1 MLSRTNIDRIPRTR
15 RSIYLEETLDR
26 KRVVITGLGTLSPL
40 GNTVKETWDSLL
52 EGRSGIGPITH
63 FDASDLITRFA
74 GEVRGFDPVADLGHK
89 LARRLDRVT
98 QMTVVA
104 TKQALDHAKLKITET
119 NRDRIGAIIGTGVG
133 GISTIIEQVKRYLE
147 KGPRWISPFTVPM
160 MLPDA

>member
-1 MLSRTNIDRIPRTR
+1 M
-15 RSIYLEETLDR
+15 DR

-40 GNTVKETWDSLL
+40 GNTVKDTWESLL

-63 FDASDLITRFA
+63 FDASDFITRFA
-74 GEVRGFDPVADLGHK
+74 GEVKGFDPVADLGHK

-104 TKQALDHAKLKITET
+104 TKQALDHAKYKINET

-133 GISTIIEQVKRYLE
+133 GISTIIEQIEGRKI
-147 KGPRWISPFTVPM
+147 KGEGP
-160 MLPDA
+160 